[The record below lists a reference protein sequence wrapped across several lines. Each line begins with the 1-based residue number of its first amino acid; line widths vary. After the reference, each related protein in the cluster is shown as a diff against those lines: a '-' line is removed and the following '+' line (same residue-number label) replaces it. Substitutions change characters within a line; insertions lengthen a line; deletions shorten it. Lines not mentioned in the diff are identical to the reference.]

1 MENVEF
7 ETLFARRADVMRFRI
22 LNQNSLRQ
30 GRQTRAP
37 VYERGLCF
45 AGHQKEREPRDQSP
59 RRGGAVIVI
68 PHFPLI
74 STDSENMPG
83 GQTERRF
90 RRRSTKSII
99 SLPPARWVAAS
110 ATAKFTTLYGKYPPP
125 TKVMA
130 SSTHSDGTNGHFGD
144 GGVAARKSNQN
155 SGILFLSVDRRS
167 SHQRIRNAHG
177 ERKIWF

>member
-1 MENVEF
+1 
-7 ETLFARRADVMRFRI
+7 MRFRI

-45 AGHQKEREPRDQSP
+45 AKHQKEREIKARGAARRRCYFNSP
-59 RRGGAVIVI
+59 FSSDLYRFRKYA
-68 PHFPLI
+68 
-74 STDSENMPG
+74 G

-155 SGILFLSVDRRS
+155 SGVLFLSVDRRS